1 VRVGVPRQTSFK
13 GEERLAD
20 LAIPTHRPPLRAVGA
35 FSQLRLLSQS
45 LKPVR
50 LFETPIPAQAIC
62 LGAAIIKSNNHVG
75 L

>member
-1 VRVGVPRQTSFK
+1 
-13 GEERLAD
+13 
-20 LAIPTHRPPLRAVGA
+20 LRAVGA

-62 LGAAIIKSNNHVG
+62 LGVAIIKSNNHVG